1 MSWHKESVCT
11 IQWSP
16 MDDWSLAVGSLDN
29 TVSLWDFSVEKD
41 DTNNQ
46 QADI

>member
-1 MSWHKESVCT
+1 
-11 IQWSP
+11 